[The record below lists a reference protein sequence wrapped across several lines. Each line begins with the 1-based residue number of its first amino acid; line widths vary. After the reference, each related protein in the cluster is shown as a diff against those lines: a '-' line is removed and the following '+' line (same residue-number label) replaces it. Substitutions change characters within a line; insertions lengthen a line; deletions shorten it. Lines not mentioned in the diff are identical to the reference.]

1 MKNDNLNTL
10 FKNLENDFDIESPG
24 LGHQQRFLD
33 KLNNQSESI
42 RQVSI
47 PHRSFWKPLIGI
59 AASIVLLISLFI
71 GLQQDS
77 NSKDLASVSPE
88 MENTQNFFSNVI
100 AEELSKL
107 EVETFPEAQI
117 LIKDAMTQIKI
128 LEMNYE
134 QLKQNLNESGEDKRV
149 IYAMITNFQ
158 NRIDV
163 LQNVLQQ
170 IEDVKQLKNNTYENS
185 TTI

>member
-1 MKNDNLNTL
+1 MNKNSLNNLFESL
-10 FKNLENDFDIESPG
+10 KEDFNIEEPK
-24 LGHQQRFLD
+24 LGHQQRFLN
-33 KLNNQSESI
+33 KLNSRKESTI
-42 RQVSI
+42 EEPKSVRKLW
-47 PHRSFWKPLIGI
+47 RPLIGI
-59 AASIVLLISLFI
+59 AASIVLLISVFV
-71 GLQQDS
+71 GFQQDN

-88 MENTQNFFSNVI
+88 MASTQNFFSNVI

-107 EVETFPEAQI
+107 ETETSPETQK
-117 LIKDAMTQIKI
+117 LIKDALTQMEI
-128 LEMNYE
+128 LEKQYE
-134 QLKQNLNESGEDKRV
+134 LLKQDLSESGEDKRV

-185 TTI
+185 STI